1 MNEPFLLSN
10 LIDLQEID
18 NKIYKLEIDK
28 KSSENVERLM
38 ALESEFNTL
47 TKKIDEQKNSMESY
61 YKEVEEI
68 SRTHKSIIQKVS
80 SINIKL
86 EDQSLD
92 ANELLNYT
100 KQKESGESQAVQ
112 LEKKQNILNR
122 NNEDEINEMEI
133 LETSLEDVKKDLIQT
148 SKLVK
153 GEWKIIDEKL
163 GLFELE
169 KKELLT
175 NFPVKVQNLY
185 DELKTRG
192 VDVIA
197 AYRLENNQCGC
208 CGVDLTTSELDSIF
222 EKEFQQC
229 PYCDGVLV

>member
-18 NKIYKLEIDK
+18 NKIYKLETDK
-28 KSSENVERLM
+28 KSSESVQRLM
-38 ALESEFNTL
+38 ALESEFNSL
-47 TKKIDEQKNSMESY
+47 TKKIHEQKNSMESY
-61 YKEVEEI
+61 YSDVEEI
-68 SRTHKSIIQKVS
+68 LRTHKSIIQKVS
-80 SINIKL
+80 GIKMKL

-100 KQKESGESQAVQ
+100 KQKESGESQIIQ

-122 NNEDEINEMEI
+122 NNEDELNEMDI
-133 LETSLEDVKKDLIQT
+133 LETSLSDVKRDLIQT

-153 GEWKIIDEKL
+153 DEWIIIDEKL

-169 KKELLT
+169 KKELLS
-175 NFPVKVQNLY
+175 NFPEKAQDFY

-208 CGVDLTTSELDSIF
+208 CGVDLTASELDSIF